1 MDTLLEQVR
10 RAEVRGAPEPLD
22 GGPLALLRFMRA
34 HGLLTFGY
42 ARLIVRWA
50 WLKLRWRGRLE
61 TDGLCFVG
69 PGVTFEIGKG
79 ARVQPRPLVLDRP
92 RLEDPRPRGRG
103 RDRGEDR
110 DGPGVHDL
118 RVPARQRGA

>member
-1 MDTLLEQVR
+1 MGRPMMPGPPPLPIRSPAMDTLVERVR
-10 RAEVRGAPEPLD
+10 RADVRGEPAPLR
-22 GGPLALLRFMRA
+22 GGPVELFRFMRA
-34 HGLLTFGY
+34 HRLLTLGY

-79 ARVQPRPLVLDRP
+79 ARGGLRGWALVGPGPRNRP
-92 RLEDPRPRGRG
+92 PRG
-103 RDRGEDR
+103 
-110 DGPGVHDL
+110 
-118 RVPARQRGA
+118 